1 MLPLQHVQFDEQ
13 NRLRRL
19 FQPMKTAQDPINE
32 YLAALRKNLAQGDAT
47 EHTHRAALQH
57 MVEAIAPGVA
67 TINEAKR
74 IACGAPDLTLRK
86 GMTPLGHIET
96 KDVGTPL
103 DEVEKGRG
111 PHGGQF
117 KRYKAGLPN
126 WILTDYLRFD
136 WFVGGEFRKGA
147 TLATLSADGKL
158 KIEPGGGL
166 AVEHLL
172 LAMMEPD
179 VATVESAK
187 ELARRMAGITH
198 ILREMIDNSYK
209 AGSQA
214 VVEWL
219 SQWLESFRETLIPEL
234 KEGEFADMFAQTL
247 AYGLFAA
254 RIQTSKTAVSFSRAE
269 ALLAVPKS
277 NPFLRKVFS
286 ELAGADMPKDFDWA
300 VDDLVRLLES
310 ADIGGILADFGHE
323 TGQNDPIVHF
333 YETFL
338 AVYDP
343 KLREKRGVYY
353 TPEPVV
359 KYIVRSVDILLKTHF
374 GKPKGLADEK
384 TLVLDPATGTAT
396 FLYFVIQQ
404 IRESMKGQEGTWP
417 GYVRDHLLK
426 RIFGFELL
434 MAPYAVAH
442 LKLGLELEEMKYK
455 FGDDERLGIYLT
467 NTLEEAAKKSEIIVA
482 KAISDEANAAA
493 DIKRDKPILVVLGN
507 PPYAGQSANRSTAPR
522 HLRPGDTYSEWAGGP
537 KRNQMH
543 RVQKKAKTK
552 KTIQVKTF
560 IGELIEDYKW
570 LDDLPLG
577 ETNSKWLQNDYVKFI
592 RFAQWRI
599 EKSGHG
605 IVAFITAHSYLDNP
619 TFRGM
624 RQSLLNTFSSIHVFD
639 LHGQTDYTRRDGAAV
654 DENVFDIEQGV
665 SIIFA
670 VLGSSAAGG
679 AKLFHSEIKG
689 ALAAKTAYLD
699 GHSIESTEW
708 TQLSATSPDYLF
720 VPRSA
725 AMEVEYDSLE
735 SVKTIFP
742 VHSIGI
748 VTARDSLTIHFTE
761 KELMNSVKK
770 FMKLAPEEAR
780 EEFNLGEDVQDWS
793 VVRAQAD
800 LAGEKGTLNVVR
812 ILYRPFDYRYTVY
825 TGNSR
830 GFHCRPRNDVMKH
843 MLTGTNLGLV
853 SARSNRSGNQD
864 QFLCSSLITEA
875 KTGESTIQS
884 YLFPLFLLKSSET
897 GNTTGLFHDEADRP
911 VNFSAQFLHRISKQL
926 GVAQEESGL
935 PCGIS
940 AEDIFRYIYAIFHS
954 TGYRTRYADFL
965 KRDFPRVPITS
976 HLDLFKDL
984 ATKGCQLVALH
995 LLNSDDAPQLNT
1007 FVTGFPI
1014 AGTDEVTRVRYVPEK
1029 GRVEINDDQ
1038 YFSDVPP
1045 DIWQFSIGGYQVCEK
1060 WLKDR
1065 KGRVLNNDDIQHW
1078 QRVVVALG
1086 ETRRLMAEIDAL
1098 IPDWPM
1104 Q

>member
-1 MLPLQHVQFDEQ
+1 
-13 NRLRRL
+13 
-19 FQPMKTAQDPINE
+19 MKTAQDPINE

-47 EHTHRAALQH
+47 EHTHRAALQR

-67 TINEAKR
+67 TINEAKK
-74 IACGAPDLTLRK
+74 IECGAPDLTLRK
-86 GMTPLGHIET
+86 GKIPLGHIET
-96 KDVGTPL
+96 KDIGTPL
-103 DEVEKGRG
+103 DEVERGKG
-111 PHGGQF
+111 PHGKQF
-117 KRYKAGLPN
+117 KRYQAGLPN

-136 WFVGGEFRKGA
+136 WFVGGAFRKGA
-147 TLATLSADGKL
+147 TLATLDPGGKL
-158 KIEPGGGL
+158 KVNPGGAL
-166 AVEHLL
+166 EVEHLL

-179 VATVESAK
+179 VATVETAK
-187 ELARRMAGITH
+187 ELAKRMAGITH
-198 ILREMIDNSYK
+198 ILREVIDSSNK
-209 AGSQA
+209 AGSHA
-214 VVEWL
+214 VVAWL
-219 SQWLESFRETLIPEL
+219 GQWLTSFRETLIPEL

-254 RIQTSKTAVSFSRAE
+254 RIQTSKTGASFSRAE

-277 NPFLRKVFS
+277 NPFLRKIFS

-343 KLREKRGVYY
+343 ALREKRGVYY

-374 GKPKGLADEK
+374 GKPRGLADEK
-384 TLVLDPATGTAT
+384 TLILDPATGTAT

-404 IRESMKGQEGTWP
+404 IRDSMKGQEGTWP

-455 FGDDERLGIYLT
+455 FADDERLGIYLT
-467 NTLEEAAKKSEIIVA
+467 NTLEEAAKKSELIVA

-493 DIKRDKPILVVLGN
+493 DIKREKPILVVLGN
-507 PPYAGQSANRSTAPR
+507 PPYAGQSANRSTSPR
-522 HLRPGDTYSEWAGGP
+522 HLKPGDTYSEWAGGP
-537 KRNQMH
+537 KRNQMY

-560 IGELIEDYKW
+560 IGELIDDYKW

-577 ETNSKWLQNDYVKFI
+577 EKNPKWLQNDYVKFI

-599 EKSGHG
+599 EKTGHG

-670 VLGSSAAGG
+670 VLASPAVGG

-689 ALAAKTAYLD
+689 TLDAKTAYLD
-699 GHSIESTEW
+699 DHSIQSTEW
-708 TQLSATSPDYLF
+708 TQLSPTSPDYLF

-725 AMEVEYDSLE
+725 AMELEYDSLE
-735 SVKTIFP
+735 SVKSIFP

-748 VTARDSLTIHFTE
+748 VTARDSLSIHFTAD
-761 KELMNSVKK
+761 ELLKAINK
-770 FMKLAPEEAR
+770 FRNTPIEDAR
-780 EEFNLGEDVQDWS
+780 EEFRLGEDVRDWS
-793 VVRAQAD
+793 VERAQKD
-800 LAGEKGTLNVVR
+800 LAAVSGDGDIEAVR
-812 ILYRPFDYRYTVY
+812 ILYRPFDVRYTVY
-825 TGNSR
+825 TGHSR
-830 GFHCRPRNDVMKH
+830 GFHCYPRHDVMQH
-843 MLTGTNLGLV
+843 MLGGTNVGLV
-853 SARSNRSGNQD
+853 TARSNRSPHQD

-884 YLFPLFLLKSSET
+884 YLFPLFLMKNSEKGHT
-897 GNTTGLFHDEADRP
+897 SGLFQDEAHRP
-911 VNFSAQFLHRISKQL
+911 VNLSAEFLHKISMQL
-926 GVAQEESGL
+926 GVALEESGL

-954 TGYRTRYADFL
+954 NGYRTRYADFL
-965 KRDFPRVPITS
+965 KRDFPRVPVTS

-984 ATKGCQLVALH
+984 ATKGRQLVALH

-1029 GRVEINDDQ
+1029 ERVEINDDQ
-1038 YFSDVPP
+1038 YFSAVPP

-1086 ETRRLMAEIDAL
+1086 ETRRLMDEIDAL
-1098 IPDWPM
+1098 IPEWPM